1 MNRDKRS
8 TLKPNLAV
16 FVPLAMLPALV
27 MATRSGHHESR
38 WDDSSTWWGV
48 ATGILLALALL
59 GARAMVAR
67 RNRDQP

>member
-8 TLKPNLAV
+8 TLKPKLAV

-27 MATRSGHHESR
+27 MATRGGHRESQ
-38 WDDSSTWWGV
+38 WSDPSTWWGA

-59 GARAMVAR
+59 GARLVVTR
-67 RNRDQP
+67 RNRDQS